1 MAHRL
6 ARPREPV
13 DAVHRSDVTGE
24 PALAV
29 ILDAESG
36 WRRAAVWSKIRVVTN
51 DSMRSVAG
59 NVPATLRAC
68 AAALVFASA
77 LATGAC
83 SRSTPSMAPGGSAAP
98 QARSDAAAPP
108 APSREAATSAMPSS
122 EASAAGAPPGEVP
135 IGAPLR
141 DAQMNGLNGP
151 SRRLAEF
158 RGRPLVIN
166 VWASWC
172 GPCRAETAS
181 LERLAWRED
190 SHAFAIIGI
199 STDDYRDRAQA
210 WLRDSNATISH
221 YLDRELEME
230 TMLGASRLPL
240 TVFVDADGRVL
251 ARVYGAREWD
261 SAEAVAFM
269 RKTFGLR

>member
-1 MAHRL
+1 VANDAIRSAPGAIPAALRVRL
-6 ARPREPV
+6 A
-13 DAVHRSDVTGE
+13 AF
-24 PALAV
+24 ALA
-29 ILDAESG
+29 S
-36 WRRAAVWSKIRVVTN
+36 VV
-51 DSMRSVAG
+51 
-59 NVPATLRAC
+59 
-68 AAALVFASA
+68 
-77 LATGAC
+77 ATGAC
-83 SRSTPSMAPGGSAAP
+83 SRSTPDATPDGGAAA
-98 QARSDAAAPP
+98 QARSGAAAVAAP
-108 APSREAATSAMPSS
+108 AREGRGPAIASS
-122 EASAAGAPPGEVP
+122 ERQTAGAPPGEVP

-141 DAQMNGLNGP
+141 NARLDGLNGP

-221 YLDRELEME
+221 FLDRELEME

-251 ARVYGAREWD
+251 ARIYGAREWD
-261 SAEAVAFM
+261 SAEAVAFV
-269 RKTFGLR
+269 RKTFALR